1 MQRLPPLGIEKTDGA
16 EGGPVDFFRM
26 GMTMRLILNRDFKLP
41 DDGWYHIAPLG
52 EFLNADAGVMQV
64 IDQEACAAMA
74 ARFATDAAA
83 ANFPGLLIDFDHFS
97 LVSSQRSEA
106 AGWILGLEARA
117 GSGKRQAAGEE
128 PTPCPSKEGS
138 KIADQDQDGAPG
150 GHALPKQGE
159 GGNAGLWA
167 QIRWSDL
174 GEEAVKGGRYRFLSP
189 VWARRDCVELGFDLA
204 GHPRVRPI
212 RMENA
217 AVTNEPGLRGMVPL
231 SNRIQNPEVR
241 IQNGNAGKGET
252 ADERRP
258 AQIRSGGSVDFSGMG
273 NKAGERGEKHIMK
286 AVIDRLLNHLGLEAD
301 AVEAVVLEKL
311 ALLPTLSAATVLQNS
326 LTQAQEER
334 DVLKGTLKTVEGE
347 LVNRHLAEFEGV
359 VTEKTKGFWTEQLI
373 SNRAGALT
381 ALTELATLRDA
392 GSGET
397 AGGKREE
404 VPQTKKPLHN
414 RGAVKVVPP
423 GIGGDGPSTGSGS
436 ADGRAVKIRNRAQE
450 ISAAEK
456 VPFGV
461 AFRRAERELAG

>member
-1 MQRLPPLGIEKTDGA
+1 
-16 EGGPVDFFRM
+16 
-26 GMTMRLILNRDFKLP
+26 MRLILNRDFKLP

-64 IDQEACAAMA
+64 IDPEACEAMA
-74 ARFATDAAA
+74 ARFAIDAAA
-83 ANFPGLLIDFDHFS
+83 PNFPGLLIDFDHFS

-106 AGWILGLEARA
+106 AGWILGLEYR
-117 GSGKRQAAGEE
+117 GQRDEGGEDGAAGTPR
-128 PTPCPSKEGS
+128 PTLEG
-138 KIADQDQDGAPG
+138 IGN
-150 GHALPKQGE
+150 

-189 VWARRDCVELGFDLA
+189 VWARRDCVELGFDLD

-231 SNRIQNPEVR
+231 SNS
-241 IQNGNAGKGET
+241 A
-252 ADERRP
+252 RR
-258 AQIRSGGSVDFSGMG
+258 GGGGASVDFSGIG
-273 NKAGERGEKHIMK
+273 NKACERGEKYMK

-301 AVEAVVLEKL
+301 AVEAMVLEKL

-326 LTQAQEER
+326 LTTLQTAH
-334 DVLKGTLKTVEGE
+334 DALVVTVKGYEGE
-347 LVNRHLAEFEGV
+347 IVNRHLAEFAPV
-359 VTEKTKGFWTEQLI
+359 ITAASKAFWTEQLMT
-373 SNRAGALT
+373 NRAGAVG
-381 ALTELATLRDA
+381 ALEELARQRAEDGHVSDGKPSQRDESPA
-392 GSGET
+392 GT
-397 AGGKREE
+397 R
-404 VPQTKKPLHN
+404 KPLHN

-423 GIGGDGPSTGSGS
+423 GQAGAESDSK
-436 ADGRAVKIRNRAQE
+436 AVKIRNRAQE

-461 AFRRAERELAG
+461 AFRRAEREVTA